1 MGQNIVLRKYSAVFF
16 LLISFLAPSSYAL
29 SLNFVSPEEDLW
41 AAAQADQFCKELKTV
56 PLSQLGAK
64 IYYWYKP
71 SLEAQDG
78 ERLAETMSLAL
89 LDQDMIAQLVLRK
102 GLTRSTFILMESRSA
117 RARINACRIPGLDPT
132 ALFYFRIVHNEMQA
146 RLYGILGV
154 GAISFGLGKVFHKGW
169 LMLEKGADRFDLFRW
184 VQLLAPSL
192 GKQLFQVFFGYTL
205 FWTGVDQ
212 CREMLKVL
220 TKEELKLVQENTK
233 QLFSA
238 MDEEFILSYKWLI
251 KVQTEKL
258 RYLQANGMNL
268 PLQKQIQTD
277 LQRYEEKIKKLM
289 TPQDQE
295 VLNQE
300 IPTITRTGVSL
311 KLQYFCEDLTA
322 FTYKVRMS
330 EK

>member
-1 MGQNIVLRKYSAVFF
+1 MGQNLVLRKYSAVFF

-29 SLNFVSPEEDLW
+29 FLNLVSPEEDLW
-41 AAAQADQFCKELKTV
+41 AATQADQFCKELKTV

-169 LMLEKGADRFDLFRW
+169 LMLEKGADRFDFLRW
-184 VQLLAPSL
+184 VQLLAPSI
-192 GKQLFQVFFGYTL
+192 GKQLFMVFSGYML
-205 FWTGVDQ
+205 YGIGVDQ
-212 CREMLKVL
+212 CKAMLTVPP
-220 TKEELKLVQENTK
+220 KEELNLLQESAREH
-233 QLFSA
+233 FSELN
-238 MDEEFILSYKWLI
+238 EEFILAYKWLI
-251 KVQTEKL
+251 NVQTEKL
-258 RYLQANGMNL
+258 RYLQANGLNL
-268 PLQKQIQTD
+268 PLQKKIQTN
-277 LQRYEEKIKKLM
+277 LQSYQEKLKKLM
-289 TPQDQE
+289 TPQKE
-295 VLNQE
+295 E
-300 IPTITRTGVSL
+300 IPKTTRTGVSL

-322 FTYKVRMS
+322 FANKVRMS